1 MMIRLLAAIKANEI
15 AADLPLAPHGAGAR
29 PPRKRCYRSAKIE
42 KHAKRAPHRRI
53 VQSEIRCGK
62 AQGGLATAREAI
74 ASRIKAAED
83 DRGPL
88 SASENIPD
96 PPISHPRSGRNFTQK
111 AKVPGPRKRLRAVS
125 SRRAFPRY
133 QSLRRQR
140 RIEHRKS
147 LRSHSR
153 CRKTPSIAPT
163 HL

>member
-1 MMIRLLAAIKANEI
+1 MIRLLAAIKANEI
-15 AADLPLAPHGAGAR
+15 AADLPLAPPGAGAR
-29 PPRKRCYRSAKIE
+29 PPGKTCYRPAKI
-42 KHAKRAPHRRI
+42 AKRAPHRRI
-53 VQSEIRCGK
+53 VQSETRCGK
-62 AQGGLATAREAI
+62 AQGGLVTAREAI

-88 SASENIPD
+88 SASESIPD
-96 PPISHPRSGRNFTQK
+96 PRISHPRSGRNSTQK
-111 AKVPGPRKRLRAVS
+111 AKVPGPRKRLRVVS
-125 SRRAFPRY
+125 SRRSFPRY

-140 RIEHRKS
+140 RIQHRKS